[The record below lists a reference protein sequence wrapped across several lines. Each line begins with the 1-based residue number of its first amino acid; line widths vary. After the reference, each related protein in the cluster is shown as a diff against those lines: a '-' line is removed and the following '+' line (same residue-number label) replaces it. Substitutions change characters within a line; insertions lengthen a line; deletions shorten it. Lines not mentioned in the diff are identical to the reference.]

1 MLLALALILLGLASV
16 GLAVGGCLGPAGIG
30 LQVTALTLAAAGL
43 VVLALWIALCRDCKL
58 IRFLQQ
64 FFGVMAVVMAA
75 LSAALALIG
84 MFPCSA
90 GAAAVA
96 ALFGLMV
103 AALSLGVKL
112 LRCP

>member
-1 MLLALALILLGLASV
+1 LLALVLLGLASV

-30 LQVTALTLAAAGL
+30 LQLIALTLAVSGL
-43 VVLALWIALCRDCKL
+43 IVLALWMAICGNC
-58 IRFLQQ
+58 IVMRFLQR
-64 FFGVMAVVMAA
+64 FFGAMALLMAA

-96 ALFGLMV
+96 TLFGVMV
-103 AALSLGVKL
+103 GVLSIGIAILK
-112 LRCP
+112 CP